1 MLKFKTEIYKSTST
15 EIKFMIINIIPSKNL
30 NADSYI

>member
-15 EIKFMIINIIPSKNL
+15 EIMIINIIPSKNL